1 MYESG
6 NGSMKKILIV
16 LIAMWHFLSPG
27 DAGAKDIEFD
37 PASIGLA
44 TQADFDTFIAEFGT
58 AIHFNPMAPAKTLGV
73 IGFDLCLETVV
84 ADVSSNKPSWQYM
97 VEDNDT
103 FSYLAMGRFHVQKGL
118 PLNTDIGAMVLGV
131 PDSNIRAWGV
141 ELKHAI
147 IKEGLAFPSLTVRGS
162 YTQLEGVDDIGLKT
176 YSLDLLLSKDFLMF
190 TPYGGIS
197 ALRIEGRDESD
208 LATGFQEAKED
219 VVQAIAGFQVS
230 PFPLCII
237 SVEAVF
243 GEVPLYGI
251 KIGMGF

>member
-1 MYESG
+1 
-6 NGSMKKILIV
+6 
-16 LIAMWHFLSPG
+16 
-27 DAGAKDIEFD
+27 
-37 PASIGLA
+37 
-44 TQADFDTFIAEFGT
+44 
-58 AIHFNPMAPAKTLGV
+58 
-73 IGFDLCLETVV
+73 
-84 ADVSSNKPSWQYM
+84 
-97 VEDNDT
+97 
-103 FSYLAMGRFHVQKGL
+103 
-118 PLNTDIGAMVLGV
+118 MVLGV
-131 PDSNIRAWGV
+131 PDSNIRVWGV

-147 IKEGLAFPSLTVRGS
+147 IKEDLAFPSLTVRGS
-162 YTQLEGVDDIGLKT
+162 YTQLENVDDIGLKT